1 MEVRAGPKIQRFPDG
16 FLWGAATAGHQV
28 EGGNVNSDSWVLE
41 HLPNTMFREPSGD
54 ACDFLHRYQDDV
66 ATVAALGL
74 NAFRFGVEWA
84 RVEPESAEFSVAALD
99 HYSRVVDAC
108 LEHGIAPV
116 VTLHHFT
123 SPRWLIRE
131 GGWNSAAT
139 PARFAEYASRVMRRL
154 RDRVEWVCTINEA
167 NTPLQLAVNG
177 LLTNDE
183 GGGAMTRSL
192 AEAAEAFAVA
202 PERPGLFLMSVDEE
216 SISVIT
222 EAHRQ
227 AVVAIQAESSRARVG
242 VTLSLQQ
249 AVAEPGGEAHA
260 EAFDESV
267 NRRFLREL
275 GSVGDFVGVQNYTRL
290 RFGPDGPLP
299 ATENVTGAGL
309 ELVPPSLAATCR
321 QAADVTGLPV
331 LITEHGADLDDDQ
344 DHRRAE
350 FVESSLSHLAADVGH
365 GLDVRGYLHWSLMD
379 NYEWFNGYHGH
390 FGLLGV
396 DRATQRRWIR
406 PSAAVL
412 GRIARANGV
421 AMAGSERTGSAT

>member
-1 MEVRAGPKIQRFPDG
+1 MAVGADPTVQRFPDG
-16 FLWGAATAGHQV
+16 FLWGAATAAHQV
-28 EGGNVNSDSWVLE
+28 EGGNVNSDGWVLE
-41 HLPNTMFREPSGD
+41 HLPHTLFREPSGD
-54 ACDFLHRYQDDV
+54 ACDFLHRYPDDL

-74 NAFRFGVEWA
+74 NALRFGVEWA
-84 RVEPESAEFSVAALD
+84 RVEPEPGEFSAATLD
-99 HYSRVVDAC
+99 HYSRLVDAC
-108 LEHGIAPV
+108 LEHAIAPV

-123 SPRWLIRE
+123 SPRWLIHQ
-131 GGWNSAAT
+131 GGWRSPAT
-139 PARFAEYASRVMRRL
+139 PARLAEYASRVMRRL
-154 RDRVEWVCTINEA
+154 GDRVEWACTVNEA

-177 LLTNDE
+177 LLTAGQGD
-183 GGGAMTRSL
+183 AATTQYL
-192 AEAAEAFAVA
+192 AEAAAAFAVA
-202 PERPGLFLMSVDEE
+202 PQPPALFLTAVDED
-216 SISVIT
+216 SIAVIT
-222 EAHRQ
+222 EVHRQ
-227 AVVAIQAESSRARVG
+227 AVDAVHAASSRTRAG

-249 AVAEPGGEAHA
+249 AVAEPGGEARA
-260 EAFDESV
+260 AAFDERV

-309 ELVPPSLAATCR
+309 ELHPSSLAATCR
-321 QAADVTGLPV
+321 QAAEVTGLPV
-331 LITEHGADLDDDQ
+331 LVTEHGADLDDDH

-350 FVESSLSHLAADVGH
+350 FIHASLGQLAAAVAG

-396 DRATQRRWIR
+396 DRTTQRRWIR

-421 AMAGSERTGSAT
+421 AAAGPEHEG